1 MPSSASVIV
10 LAAGLG
16 TRMQSNRPK
25 VMHPVGGR
33 PMLTSVLKLAK
44 DLQATRT
51 IVVASPENQAELGRA
66 FPDVALAIQEKPLGT
81 GHAVRAGVEAL
92 SAHLPNPFDED
103 VLVLCGDAP
112 LVPLTCLQEMQ
123 MLKAKTK
130 AAVVV
135 LAMSPPNPQTYGR
148 LNLGETG
155 DVLEIIEAKE
165 FVDQGVTLSS

>member
-1 MPSSASVIV
+1 MSFPVSVII

-16 TRMQSNRPK
+16 ARMQSNRPK
-25 VMHPVGGR
+25 VMHTVGGR
-33 PMLTSVLKLAK
+33 PMLGGVLDLAK
-44 DLQATRT
+44 RLKPERI
-51 IVVASPENQAELGRA
+51 IVVVSPENQVELRRA
-66 FPDVALAIQEKPLGT
+66 FPDVAFAIQEKPLGT
-81 GHAVRAGVEAL
+81 GHAVCAGIDAL
-92 SAHLPNPFDED
+92 TAQNLSPFDED
-103 VLVLCGDAP
+103 ILVLCGDAP

-123 MLKAKTK
+123 MLKAKPK